1 MTCSSSRC
9 NIAAN
14 LPTRTPRPSE
24 REVPRLLVK
33 TRNIPADEK
42 RRAEWVDSYSV
53 DAIGVAEA
61 LLDRIETLADERARF
76 RRSLM
81 YSVEV
86 IESPDF
92 DVTACRD
99 S

>member
-1 MTCSSSRC
+1 M
-9 NIAAN
+9 
-14 LPTRTPRPSE
+14 
-24 REVPRLLVK
+24 LVK

-42 RRAEWVDSYSV
+42 RRTEWVDSYSV
-53 DAIGVAEA
+53 DAMGVAEA
-61 LLDRIETLADERARF
+61 FLARIEALADERARF

-81 YSVEV
+81 YSVEM

-92 DVTACRD
+92 DVTACRV